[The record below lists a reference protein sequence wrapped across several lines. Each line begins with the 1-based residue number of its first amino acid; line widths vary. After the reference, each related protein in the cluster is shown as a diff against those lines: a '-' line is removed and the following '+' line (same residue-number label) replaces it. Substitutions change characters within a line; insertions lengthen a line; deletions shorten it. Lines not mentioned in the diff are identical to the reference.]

1 MKFNQGTPT
10 IIIFLVIFAGIALK
24 LENVHPTFSSFNS
37 CPSFA
42 FVATD
47 DREGQGTVSK
57 PKVALDNK
65 SGPFILGSQLMRR
78 RVLVIQR

>member
-1 MKFNQGTPT
+1 MKFNHGAPT

-24 LENVHPTFSSFNS
+24 LENFHPTLSSFNS

-57 PKVALDNK
+57 PKLALDNK
-65 SGPFILGSQLMRR
+65 SGPLF
-78 RVLVIQR
+78 